1 MAQYTASSFPT
12 QPFLANDIDPRQW
25 DNINN
30 QYAIS
35 QQQRPFQKE
44 GSEDN
49 SEEDSSSVGKTPG
62 ADKSDSKQ
70 KRKEQNRAAQRAFR
84 ERKERYVKELEEK
97 IKTLQENHASDN
109 DRLQKENDD
118 LRATIKRME
127 SEMYT
132 LKGAAM
138 AFEMSISKL
147 REAGIEPPSIG
158 SFNCALSPP
167 SSDLQCLATPSSSH
181 DTCNNSSNGSVH
193 HPMSSPSMS
202 CSEYQQRR
210 SSCDDM
216 KIEHVDEFAESA
228 SERFDHTPDPVT
240 LTNAK
245 LIPCAEVWDHLNE
258 HPRFDDFDVAKLCEA
273 IKKNSKC
280 SGSGPVIE
288 EEVLKAI
295 VKRQLGEVE
304 DTDMVL

>member
-1 MAQYTASSFPT
+1 
-12 QPFLANDIDPRQW
+12 
-25 DNINN
+25 
-30 QYAIS
+30 
-35 QQQRPFQKE
+35 
-44 GSEDN
+44 
-49 SEEDSSSVGKTPG
+49 
-62 ADKSDSKQ
+62 
-70 KRKEQNRAAQRAFR
+70 
-84 ERKERYVKELEEK
+84 
-97 IKTLQENHASDN
+97 
-109 DRLQKENDD
+109 
-118 LRATIKRME
+118 ME

-138 AFEMSISKL
+138 AFEMSINKL

-158 SFNCALSPP
+158 SLGGAMSPP
-167 SSDLQCLATPSSSH
+167 SSDLQCLATPNSSH
-181 DTCNNSSNGSVH
+181 DTYHSSNNSCSNGSVH
-193 HPMSSPSMS
+193 PPMSSPSMS

-216 KIEHVDEFAESA
+216 KIEHVDEFAASA
-228 SERFDHTPDPVT
+228 NERFDHTPDPIT

-258 HPRFDDFDVAKLCEA
+258 HPRFEDFEVAKLCED

-295 VKRQLGEVE
+295 VNMQLGHDN
-304 DTDMVL
+304 DTSMAL